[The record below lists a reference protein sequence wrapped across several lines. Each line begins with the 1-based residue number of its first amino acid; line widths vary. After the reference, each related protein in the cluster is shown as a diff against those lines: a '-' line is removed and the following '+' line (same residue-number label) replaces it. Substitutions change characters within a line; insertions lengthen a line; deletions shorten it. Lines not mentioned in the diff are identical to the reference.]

1 MKKAGRHAAL
11 IVLLVLAA
19 GSLMHARA
27 QSLRADRNNT
37 LALVGARI
45 YPSPSENPIDDGV
58 VLIRNGRVVAVGA
71 RGRIRVPRNARRLD
85 CAGLTLVAGFWNS
98 HVHFTEIKWEQ
109 AASLPASQLTRQL
122 QEMLTRYGFTTV
134 FDTGSYWE
142 ITKLIRQRIET
153 GEVLGPKIFSTGEIL
168 FPKGGL
174 PPAASLKEIGS
185 IVREMP
191 EVENARQAVSLVRQ
205 KFLSGV
211 DAVKLYA
218 QTFWDPNLKLS
229 PEVIKAVTAEAH
241 RRGRLVLAHPS
252 NTYGLE
258 ASIDGGVDVLLHTT
272 PQTGPWGEALLTK
285 MKRKGI
291 ALVPTLKLWR
301 VEGEKRN
308 APPNA
313 VQAFQDKG
321 VEQLRAYFQAG
332 GKILFGTDVGYVT
345 DYDPVEEY
353 EQMARA
359 GMRFQD
365 ILASLTTSPAAR
377 FGESRRKGR
386 IATGMDADLVLLAA
400 DPASDIKALSN
411 VRYTLRKGKVIYQ
424 K

>member
-1 MKKAGRHAAL
+1 MKKAGRYAAL

-19 GSLMHARA
+19 GSLMPARA
-27 QSLRADRNNT
+27 QSLPADRNNT

-58 VLIRNGRVVAVGA
+58 VLIRNGRIVAVGA
-71 RGRIRVPRNARRLD
+71 RGRIRIPRNARQLD

-98 HVHFTEIKWEQ
+98 HVHFTELKWEQ

-174 PPAASLKEIGS
+174 PPAAALKEIGS

-191 EVENARQAVSLVRQ
+191 EVENSRQAVSLVRQ

-211 DAVKLYA
+211 DAVKLYV
-218 QTFWDPNLKLS
+218 QTFWDPNLKLP

-272 PQTGPWGEALLTK
+272 PQTGPWGEALLTQ

-345 DYDPVEEY
+345 DYDPVDEY
-353 EQMARA
+353 EQMTRA

-386 IATGMDADLVLLAA
+386 IATSMDADLVLLAA
-400 DPASDIKALSN
+400 DPALDIKALSN
-411 VRYTLRKGKVIYQ
+411 VRYTLRKGKIIYE

>member
-98 HVHFTEIKWEQ
+98 HVHFTELKWEQ